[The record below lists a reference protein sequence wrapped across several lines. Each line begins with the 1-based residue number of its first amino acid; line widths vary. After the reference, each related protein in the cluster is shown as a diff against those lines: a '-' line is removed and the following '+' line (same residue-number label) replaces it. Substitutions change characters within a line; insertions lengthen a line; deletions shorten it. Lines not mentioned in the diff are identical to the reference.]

1 MAVEKEKLQEESVI
15 RRFYKII
22 LSWNYV
28 PLLKESKEQKK
39 GTAKS
44 TLVKVKN
51 RYTDDED
58 YIATYE
64 PLIFE
69 EAKSQIIKE
78 KEEEEGI
85 FNFNYFFVLARGLLK
100 LCLSWGFP
108 FLTSI

>member
-22 LSWNYV
+22 LSWDYSA
-28 PLLKESKEQKK
+28 LLDEYKEQKE
-39 GTAKS
+39 GTAES

-51 RYTDDED
+51 RYTDVDD

-69 EAKSQIIKE
+69 EAKSQIIKG
-78 KEEEEGI
+78 KEEEEGM
-85 FNFNYFFVLARGLLK
+85 FNFNYFFV
-100 LCLSWGFP
+100 F
-108 FLTSI
+108 

>member
-1 MAVEKEKLQEESVI
+1 VFLGLAFVIQFRIWCFQKQKNSEE
-15 RRFYKII
+15 
-22 LSWNYV
+22 
-28 PLLKESKEQKK
+28 K
-39 GTAKS
+39 GTAKPS

-51 RYTDDED
+51 RYADVDD

-85 FNFNYFFVLARGLLK
+85 SNFNYFALF
-100 LCLSWGFP
+100 
-108 FLTSI
+108 